1 MDLTEEEKAMLSGER
16 GPALQRA
23 MEIIWALGKI
33 YGASGTVLIKSAQ
46 ISGISYKNIGEAGL
60 DFLKKWALE
69 GAKVQV
75 PAMMNPAG
83 MDLKR
88 WKEMGIPEDFARK
101 QLEVV
106 EALESMGVKPT
117 LTCAPYLTR
126 NRPEF
131 GEHLAW
137 SESSAVIFANSVI
150 GARTNREGGPSALAA
165 AIVGRTACY
174 GFHTLQ
180 GRRPACL
187 VEVTCPLKDEAD
199 FGALGYLIG
208 KKLGYKTPY
217 LRFHAELPSRNME
230 LSLRAMGAA
239 MAASGS
245 ISMFHVEGL
254 TPEAEIFPAE
264 GEEQLTIN
272 SLDEAFLALGSPI
285 NEVDL
290 IWIGCPHASLEE
302 LELIASLVNGRKL
315 STKLWVTT
323 SREIVAKAG
332 KAVETI
338 EEAGGLVLSDTCLVV
353 APVEALGI
361 RKVATN
367 SAKAA
372 FYLPS
377 WAKVQVAFASLEEC
391 ITRYGG
397 LR

>member
-1 MDLTEEEKAMLSGER
+1 MELTEEEKAMLSGER

-33 YGASGTVLIKSAQ
+33 YGAAGTVPVKSAQ

-60 DFLKKWALE
+60 DFLKKWASE
-69 GAKVQV
+69 GAKVQI

-88 WKEMGIPEDFARK
+88 WKEMGIPAEFARK
-101 QLEVV
+101 QSEIV
-106 EALESMGVKPT
+106 ETLVAMGVEPT
-117 LTCAPYLTR
+117 LTCAPYLAR

-174 GFHTLQ
+174 GFHTEQ
-180 GRRPACL
+180 GRKPACL
-187 VEVTCPLKDEAD
+187 VEVACPLKDEAD

-217 LRFHAELPSRNME
+217 IRLRGELPPLSKE
-230 LSLRAMGAA
+230 LLLRAMGAA

-245 ISMFHVEGL
+245 VSLFHVEGL

-264 GEEQLTIN
+264 GERLTID
-272 SLDEAFLALGSPI
+272 SLNEAYFALSSPLS
-285 NEVDL
+285 EVDL
-290 IWIGCPHASLEE
+290 IWIGCPHASPEE

-315 STKLWVTT
+315 STRLWVTT
-323 SREIVAKAG
+323 SREIAEKAG
-332 KAVETI
+332 KAVEVI

-361 RKVATN
+361 KSVATN

-377 WAKVQVAFASLEEC
+377 WAKVQVAFAPLEEC
-391 ITRYGG
+391 LTRYGG